1 MNFIE
6 NNNFSV
12 DEMIEKLENHYKDD
26 VDALESIDRARQN
39 VEYIKKQMKNNPD
52 YTGQTPEQH
61 IIELSAML
69 EMYN

>member
-1 MNFIE
+1 MNFVD
-6 NNNFSV
+6 NNNLSAE
-12 DEMIEKLENHYKDD
+12 EMIEKLKNHYKDD
-26 VDALESIDRARQN
+26 VDALESIDRAKQN

-69 EMYN
+69 ELWH